1 MGGTIL
7 NIAAMIKLTI
17 SMAIFGSIGFF
28 TIHTGIPAVELV
40 FIRCICATLFLGGMW
55 LATGGHKTEK
65 WAKKEV
71 SKTLLCGI
79 FIVLNWVFLFK
90 AFEEMSISIAISI
103 YNLAPIFVLI
113 LGAVLLAERMTIG
126 AICATVVCFIGSI
139 FIIGINNFTSL
150 DSFFGSGF
158 VWALLSAVFYAL
170 TMFTS
175 KTITGLSSYALT
187 FIQTIVG
194 IFMLAPFCD
203 FTLFDGLTTSNWLYI
218 LGTGLIHTGFVYYLF
233 FDSIRNLSTIVVS
246 VLVFVDP
253 VVAILLDVV
262 LLSFRPTLLQV
273 FGILLIFGA
282 ILYTI
287 YQPQQK
293 VVVVDQQT

>member
-1 MGGTIL
+1 M
-7 NIAAMIKLTI
+7 NMAAMMKLTL

-40 FIRCICATLFLGGMW
+40 FVRCICATLFLGGMW
-55 LATGGHKTEK
+55 LAVGGHKTEK
-65 WAKKEV
+65 WDRREIGKAV
-71 SKTLLCGI
+71 ICGI
-79 FIVLNWVFLFK
+79 FLVLNWVFLFK

-113 LGAVLLAERMTIG
+113 LGAVLLAEKMSIG
-126 AICATVVCFIGSI
+126 AICATIICFIGSVLI
-139 FIIGINNFTSL
+139 VGIDNFTSV
-150 DSFFGSGF
+150 DDFIGSGF
-158 VWALLSAVFYAL
+158 IWALLSAVCYAL

-194 IFMLAPFCD
+194 IFMLASFCD
-203 FTLFDGLTTSNWLYI
+203 FGVFEGLTTSNWLYI

-233 FDSIRNLSTIVVS
+233 FDSVRSLPTIVVS

-253 VVAILLDVV
+253 VVAIVLDAV
-262 LLSFRPTLLQV
+262 LLSFRPSLLQTV
-273 FGILLIFGA
+273 GILLIFGA
-282 ILYTI
+282 ILYTV
-287 YQPQQK
+287 YQPPRKQVIAEEK
-293 VVVVDQQT
+293 G